1 MPAIEAPKTSGAL
14 SAPDKPTPTFSS
26 NDAMVVFLLGGPGA
40 GKGTQR
46 AKLVS
51 QYGFTHLSVGELLRT
66 EQDRPGSQF
75 CELIQRASE
84 KGPSCPWR

>member
-1 MPAIEAPKTSGAL
+1 MPAIEAPKPSGAL

-26 NDAMVVFLLGGPGA
+26 ND
-40 GKGTQR
+40 TQC

-51 QYGFTHLSVGELLRT
+51 QYGFTHLSAGELLRA

-84 KGPSCPWR
+84 KGPSCAWR